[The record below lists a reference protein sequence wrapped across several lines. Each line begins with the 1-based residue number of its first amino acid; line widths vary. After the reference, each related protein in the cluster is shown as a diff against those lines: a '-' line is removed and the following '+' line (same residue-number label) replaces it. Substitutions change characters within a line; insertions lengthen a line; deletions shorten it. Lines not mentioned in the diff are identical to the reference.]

1 MSTEKTDSKAVEFIY
16 QEREIHF
23 SLGNDGD
30 VMINATEMA
39 KAFGK
44 RTDHYLQNEAT
55 KKFIEAIKVPDISG
69 TLETNVVENRGRNGI
84 YFCEILAL
92 DFATWL
98 DVDFKVWIYRRIQ
111 DVLFGK
117 AKNVTSKISE
127 AEKKK
132 LEISIL
138 TEKVKKLGNE
148 DVNKLLL
155 EIDEL
160 KKIENEK
167 KKAVR
172 QFSSQYKMF

>member
-1 MSTEKTDSKAVEFIY
+1 MEALEFIY

-69 TLETNVVENRGRNGI
+69 TLTTTVFENRGRNGI

-92 DFATWL
+92 DFAAWL
-98 DVDFKVWIYRRIQ
+98 DVDFKVWVYRRIQ
-111 DVLFGK
+111 EILFGK
-117 AKNVTSKISE
+117 AKNVSKKISE
-127 AEKKK
+127 SIQKK
-132 LEISIL
+132 LTISIL
-138 TEKVKKLGNE
+138 TEKVKKIGND

-155 EIDEL
+155 ELDEL

-172 QFSSQYKMF
+172 QFSSQYNMF